1 MSDLDHS
8 IKPESSLATSADRA
22 AGGRTQG
29 MIAPIG
35 GPTIGPTIGL
45 TGGIA
50 MGKTALSTYLH
61 QAYGLPVLDADLYAR
76 AAVAPGTAVLEAIVQ
91 RYGPSLRQPDGSLE
105 RSKLGAIVFAD
116 PAERQWLE
124 QQIHPQV
131 RRHMQA
137 DAAQRRAAQPDVP
150 ILMVIPLLFEA
161 QLTDWVS
168 EIWVICCPQTQQL
181 QRLIAREALTE
192 VQAMA
197 RIGAQLPIG
206 QKCDRADVVIPN
218 VGTVAE
224 LAAAADR
231 AMNQRFPDW
240 PKRSEASFGGHP

>member
-1 MSDLDHS
+1 
-8 IKPESSLATSADRA
+8 
-22 AGGRTQG
+22 

-35 GPTIGPTIGL
+35 GPTIGL

-50 MGKTALSTYLH
+50 MGKTALSQYLSR
-61 QAYGLPVLDADLYAR
+61 AYGLPVLDADLYAR
-76 AAVAPGTAVLEAIVQ
+76 AAVAPGTAVLEAIVE
-91 RYGPSLRQPDGSLE
+91 RYGPSLRQRDGGLD
-105 RSKLGAIVFAD
+105 RPQLGTIVFAD

-131 RRHMQA
+131 RQQMQA
-137 DAAQRRAAQPDVP
+137 DAAQQRAAQPEIP

-161 QLTDWVS
+161 NLTDWVS
-168 EIWVICCPQTQQL
+168 EIWVIYCPQTQQI
-181 QRLIAREALTE
+181 QRLIARESLTE

-206 QKCDRADVVIPN
+206 QKCDRADVVIAN
-218 VGTVAE
+218 VGTVGE
-224 LAAAADR
+224 LAGEADR
-231 AMNQRFPDW
+231 AMNRRFPDW